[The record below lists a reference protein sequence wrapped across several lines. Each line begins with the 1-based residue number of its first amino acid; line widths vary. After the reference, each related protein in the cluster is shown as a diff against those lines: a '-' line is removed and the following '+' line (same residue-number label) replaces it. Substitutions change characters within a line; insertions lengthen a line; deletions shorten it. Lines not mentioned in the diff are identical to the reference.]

1 MQISGVNF
9 MHLNP
14 EITKFLLGVAREER
28 ALAAVERLDE
38 AMEIVTT
45 TFPIL
50 TQEQAQQQLI
60 QSIKTINTLAK

>member
-1 MQISGVNF
+1 

-38 AMEIVTT
+38 AMKIVTT

-60 QSIKTINTLAK
+60 QTIKTINTLAK

>member
-1 MQISGVNF
+1 

-14 EITKFLLGVAREER
+14 EITKFLLGVAREEG

-38 AMEIVTT
+38 AMKIVTT

-60 QSIKTINTLAK
+60 QTIKTINTLAK